1 MVINILG
8 TDGVGKTTHIYRL
21 RNDIEESFGIKTR
34 VICKSDM
41 LNTDNFPESQFVGV
55 SYETLAVECLPRMKG
70 YSRAMWLMYMFSV
83 MLGRYKPQ
91 DDEIILMDGFW
102 QKHYG
107 TEKALGVDG
116 EWIKKTASMFPKTDF
131 ILFLDMEPERIIER
145 GGKKIKPYECGLD
158 LQCSLES
165 FLRHQNKVRENLK
178 ELIKG
183 CNSVT
188 IDADNDRECIY
199 QCIKKEVFSQVIKKF
214 PDAGEKFNKCVQPL

>member
-1 MVINILG
+1 
-8 TDGVGKTTHIYRL
+8 
-21 RNDIEESFGIKTR
+21 
-34 VICKSDM
+34 
-41 LNTDNFPESQFVGV
+41 
-55 SYETLAVECLPRMKG
+55 
-70 YSRAMWLMYMFSV
+70 MWLMYMFSV